1 MSRHFEKE
9 IEKLKKK
16 ILHLSAMVEE
26 SLTLAVK
33 AVTERDSE
41 LARQIID
48 VDDQID
54 DMEVDVEEECLKIL
68 ALHQPVAID
77 LRFIIAVLKINN
89 DLERIGDLAGN
100 IAKRTTSLAQW
111 ETREVPYDLPEML
124 KMAVSMVKKSTD
136 ALINMNSDQAREVC
150 SSDDHMDEMHR
161 LAFKAVQEEIR
172 KKPERVEYYI
182 LLLSISRILER
193 IADHATNIAEDVTY
207 MVEGEIIRHRGGE
220 HDF

>member
-16 ILHLSAMVEE
+16 VLHLSAMVEE
-26 SLTLAVK
+26 NLTLAVK
-33 AVTERDSE
+33 AVTDRDSE

-48 VDDQID
+48 VDDDID
-54 DMEVDVEEECLKIL
+54 DMEADVEEECLKIL

-100 IAKRTTSLAQW
+100 IAKRTTGLAQW
-111 ETREVPYDLPEML
+111 ETREVPFDLPKML
-124 KMAVSMVKKSTD
+124 AQAVTMVKKSTD
-136 ALINMNSDQAREVC
+136 ALIMMDTRLAHEVC
-150 SSDDHMDEMHR
+150 ASDDIMDEMHR
-161 LAFKAVQEEIR
+161 LAFMAVQQEIQA
-172 KKPERVEYYI
+172 KPDRVEYYV
-182 LLLSISRILER
+182 LLLSVSRILER
-193 IADHATNIAEDVTY
+193 IADHATNIAEDVIY
-207 MVEGEIIRHRGGE
+207 MVDGEIIRHRGGE